1 MNGYVAE
8 RGDYIG
14 VPAPTHAKLTEI
26 VKKVERKE
34 VPASP
39 SLLGG

>member
-1 MNGYVAE
+1 MRGYNAA
-8 RGDYIG
+8 RGNYIG
-14 VPAPTHAKLTEI
+14 VPAPTHAKLTDI

-34 VPASP
+34 VPAAP